1 MPGATSRE
9 RIARAFELC
18 LTRPPTSQELARL
31 EQLHRDQGRLSR
43 TSSETGSFTAL
54 SQILL
59 NLDEFMTRE

>member
-1 MPGATSRE
+1 LNCASRS
-9 RIARAFELC
+9 
-18 LTRPPTSQELARL
+18 PPTSQELARL